1 MAWQD
6 NLATVLASHL
16 AAVTMVCVP
25 SLVVQAMVNP
35 YNQGFACGDL
45 SLAHPARRSQIPPST
60 LYAICFSVPIV
71 LLFVVEV
78 VRILSRVPEP
88 ISRRDGNLFSWQ
100 VPATLQ
106 VLYGLLAPFLFGAA
120 VTRLLTV
127 VGKYGVGKLRPNF
140 LTRCGYEVFTEFCS
154 PDEPQNIYR
163 SWFVCPTTTAI
174 EQLVDMRLG
183 FVSGHAS
190 LAAYAMTYTV
200 VYLQVRVPWR
210 GSSAT
215 ALRNALQVLL
225 VAFAWYIGLS
235 RVSDFEH
242 FWVDVL
248 LGFTLGCFV
257 AVYVLVHLSPMRNCA
272 GVHPPVVLHGE
283 TGVQATPYSAFS
295 TAASS
300 M

>member
-1 MAWQD
+1 M
-6 NLATVLASHL
+6 
-16 AAVTMVCVP
+16 
-25 SLVVQAMVNP
+25 
-35 YNQGFACGDL
+35 
-45 SLAHPARRSQIPPST
+45 
-60 LYAICFSVPIV
+60 LYAVCFAVPVV
-71 LLFVVEV
+71 LIFVVEV

-88 ISRRDGNLFSWQ
+88 ISGRGGSFFSWQ

-127 VGKYGVGKLRPNF
+127 VAKYGVGKLRPNF

-154 PDEPQNIYR
+154 LDKPHNLYR
-163 SWFVCPTTTAI
+163 SWFVCPTTTAV

-190 LAAYAMTYTV
+190 LAAYAISYMV

-210 GSSAT
+210 GSGAT
-215 ALRNALQVLL
+215 ALRCALQVLL
-225 VAFAWYIGLS
+225 VTFAWYIGLS

-248 LGFTLGCFV
+248 VGFALGCLVAAFV
-257 AVYVLVHLSPMRNCA
+257 LAYLSPMKNCA
-272 GVHPPVVLHGE
+272 GAHPPAMLRGE
-283 TGVQATPYSAFS
+283 NGVQGAPYSAFP
-295 TAASS
+295 TAASAV
-300 M
+300 